1 MFLLRTT
8 TTSFRLVGHCD
19 HILDSVGNSSISL
32 TRQDRLDNL
41 ELKLSMGLLTI
52 IMPKRCS
59 EYSNY
64 VVDFHEFGRLE
75 SVDSNP
81 AELVY
86 SHSIIAASNLIVP
99 C

>member
-1 MFLLRTT
+1 
-8 TTSFRLVGHCD
+8 
-19 HILDSVGNSSISL
+19 LDSVGNSSISL

-59 EYSNY
+59 EYSDY

-75 SVDSNP
+75 SSTITVVGSSL
-81 AELVY
+81 AKLVY